1 MYCSI
6 GVLQRI
12 FCHYF
17 PIIIQMLGLKVYEN
31 PLELSELKK
40 FLESMTFV
48 IFFGDK
54 QYWGN
59 EEVFSMI

>member
-17 PIIIQMLGLKVYEN
+17 PIIIQMLELKVYEN

-54 QYWGN
+54 QY
-59 EEVFSMI
+59 